1 MQIYYKQYRMMSKFR
16 QIIEAST
23 KSDSI
28 KREILRLFSLKG
40 NSCISDIS
48 KELNLSV
55 PTITK
60 FILELIEDGYVLD
73 FGKQDTAGGRR
84 PNVFGLNPDAGYF
97 IGITIKKHSL
107 SLGVI
112 NFNGK
117 NLIAQAR
124 IEFKQANTP
133 ESLDELCH
141 AIDSFIKKNGL
152 PKDKI
157 AGIAIN
163 ISGRVNASSGYSY
176 SCYNFNEEPLT
187 DILERKLGYK
197 VFIDNDSRAMCY
209 GEYICGNIT
218 NEKNI
223 IFINVSRG
231 LGMGLII
238 DGKLYYGHSGFSGEF
253 GHTPS
258 YNNEIFCHCGKKGCL
273 ETEASGAAIHRILL
287 EKHNLGERSILSKM
301 IEKNIDIKIEDL
313 VNAIN
318 KEDILMIDILEQI
331 ATNLGKG
338 IAGLVN
344 IFNPELI
351 IIGGSLANTGDYLL
365 LPIKSTVRK
374 YSLNLVNKDSEI
386 RLSSLGEEGGL
397 IGACLIARNR
407 ILGLL

>member
-1 MQIYYKQYRMMSKFR
+1 MMSKFR
-16 QIIEAST
+16 RIIEAST

-28 KREILRLFSLKG
+28 KREILRLFALKG

-60 FILELIEDGYVLD
+60 FILELIDDGYALD
-73 FGKQDTAGGRR
+73 FGKQDTTGGRK
-84 PNVFGLNPDAGYF
+84 PNVYGLNPDAGYF
-97 IGITIKKHSL
+97 IGVNIKKHSL
-107 SLGVI
+107 AMGVI
-112 NFNGK
+112 NFNGNK
-117 NLIAQAR
+117 LIAEA
-124 IEFKQANTP
+124 IIDFKQANTP
-133 ESLDELCH
+133 ESLDELCKSIH
-141 AIDSFIKKNGL
+141 SFIKKNAL
-152 PKDKI
+152 PDDKVV
-157 AGIAIN
+157 GIAIN
-163 ISGRVNASSGYSY
+163 ISGRVNAASGYSY
-176 SCYNFNEEPLT
+176 SCYNFNEVPLT
-187 DILERKLGYK
+187 EILEEKLGHK

-218 NEKNI
+218 HEKNM

-231 LGMGLII
+231 LGMGVII

-258 YNNEIFCHCGKKGCL
+258 FTNEIFCHCGKKGCL
-273 ETEASGAAIHRILL
+273 ETEASGSALHRILL
-287 EKHNLGERSILSKM
+287 EKHNQGERSILSKM
-301 IEKNIDIKIEDL
+301 IEKNIDIRIEDL

-318 KEDILMIDILEQI
+318 KEDILMIDILEQV

-351 IIGGSLANTGDYLL
+351 VIGGSLAKTGDYLL
-365 LPIKSTVRK
+365 LPIKSAVKK

-386 RLSSLGEEGGL
+386 RLSELGEQGGL

-407 ILGLL
+407 ILKLF